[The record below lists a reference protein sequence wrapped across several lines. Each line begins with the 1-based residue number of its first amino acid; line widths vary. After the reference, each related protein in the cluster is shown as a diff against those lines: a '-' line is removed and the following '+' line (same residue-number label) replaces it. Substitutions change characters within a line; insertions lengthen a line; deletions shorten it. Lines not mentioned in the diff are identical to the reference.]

1 MKRAKLLIL
10 TLLAVLGYGTASA
23 EYVADF
29 NSAISTQNHD
39 FAVASNWGHI
49 VGVYEDDWANGYMSY
64 SYSSSEGIGES
75 GTLLAYRQYAENM
88 YREGAVCYDLLVTP
102 KVSGTVTLSVKPS
115 LSATAAYPSWVEIYD
130 VNEAGTTRGE
140 IIQKFTKDAGFVA
153 DEENVGWYTITLSV
167 DVEKRL
173 GIRAQYVY
181 MDNFTA
187 TDATI
192 VAEKKLTIN
201 NIADVN
207 GASTTYFDQQADGT
221 ILARYLVTLTNT
233 GDVDLNPGDENYT
246 LSLFNR
252 SAPATLYG
260 AFAIPVAIA
269 VGKTCD
275 PFEMQITLPADQAGW
290 KNWDVKENISG
301 TTKEGKW
308 CGTNPYESKFV
319 FDKAGTAYTNSPS
332 PTTNEIAFGKVSES
346 TTVNYEIYNAG
357 SAPLVINRFAIDAPF
372 TSTAPDGEFTVN
384 PKEKKAIDITFPA
397 TEPGIFNGNIT
408 INYTNFGKSQSTYTL
423 PVSATVLDPSKNYIT
438 FDNGKTG
445 DELNGQFPAGSI
457 HYDQVYITST
467 GTGDEINYFLA
478 SATPLTKF
486 VTPLLTAEAGET
498 FIFDAWTNTSSSWG
512 TGYPCVVVY
521 TSKDRENWTQI
532 FKNENNALGSKAK
545 TYSLTI
551 EEAGDI
557 YLAFELLNG
566 AFIDN
571 IYGLTLAEQPE
582 HNWVITEQSIPTTGK
597 QNNNYTATI
606 TLHNINAEADVVE
619 TATLYVDGE
628 AVVTVSNIELP
639 ANAKTAAEG
648 TSRNSYSNMEAP
660 VVITLNYKPHTF
672 GTLPAYIEL
681 RSGEKVYT
689 TEEVEVTIAEEKT
702 ESILAIGDAN
712 TTVGNMPIHGTWAD
726 DSQGLSECDVLY
738 TAEMLAQYGLKEGDI
753 ISSINFPGTPSGDR
767 TFSNLTVEAWVGLE
781 SADAAFVAGGAD
793 KDNMQHV
800 FLYNEEAVSFKTD
813 ETVDFT
819 INLPEPIEWDGTSN
833 LRIATNINGHG
844 SYLNFKFPADN
855 KNGKGWYS
863 HGGGSW
869 SSTTIP
875 VAYLTLDVEET
886 FYGAFVYIDPELIP
900 IEGATVTLYNA
911 ENDVQYSGTT
921 DRLGLALISVVQD
934 KLAYTVTV
942 EAEGFEPLTSE
953 VQFTEGKVFQQFGF
967 TPAPTPVEYTFNDK
981 YGWGTFFYSISA
993 YAIPEGVTAY
1003 VVSGVEDSQVTLT
1016 EISAIPSATAVVLSG
1031 EPGETYTFEPTPEP
1045 NLAVGENYLEGT
1057 DRLLFIYPEDG
1068 EKLYVLSA
1076 KNDVV
1081 GFYYGDSETGGTFLN
1096 KAHKAYLRVPAS
1108 GKPSANG
1115 YALFD
1120 VTNINTAT
1128 AATISSDAPAYNL
1141 AGQRVDKAFKGVVI
1155 VNGKK
1160 MVRK

>member
-29 NSAISTQNHD
+29 NTAISTQNHD

-49 VGVYEDDWANGYMSY
+49 VGVYEDSWANGYMSY

-75 GTLLAYRQYAENM
+75 GTLLAYRQYAQNM
-88 YREGAVCYDLLVTP
+88 YNDGAVCYDLLVTP

-115 LSATAAYPSWVEIYD
+115 SSATAAYPSWVEIYD

-140 IIQKFTKDAGFVA
+140 FIQKFTKDAGFVA

-192 VAEKKLTIN
+192 VPEKKLTIN

-260 AFAIPVAIA
+260 AFPIPVAIA

-275 PFEMQITLPADQAGW
+275 PFEMQISLPADQAGW
-290 KNWDVKENISG
+290 KFWDVKENISG
-301 TTKEGKW
+301 TTKEGKN
-308 CGTNPYESKFV
+308 CGTNAYESRFV
-319 FDKAGTAYTNSPS
+319 FDKAGTEYGRTPS

-408 INYTNFGKSQSTYTL
+408 INYTNFGKDEATYTL
-423 PVSATVLDPSKNYIT
+423 PVSATVLDPSKNFIT

-467 GTGDEINYFLA
+467 GTGDEINYYLA

-498 FIFDAWTNTSSSWG
+498 FTFDAWTNSSSSWG
-512 TGYPCVVVY
+512 TYPTVVVY

-532 FKNENNALGSKAK
+532 FKTENNALGSKAK
-545 TYSLTI
+545 TYSLTM

-557 YLAFELLNG
+557 YLAFEQLNG

-582 HNWVITEQSIPTTGK
+582 HNWFITESSIPTTGK
-597 QNNNYTATI
+597 QNNDYTATI

-619 TATLYVDGE
+619 SATLYVDGE
-628 AVVTVSNIELP
+628 AVVTVSNTELP

-648 TSRNSYSNMEAP
+648 TSA
-660 VVITLNYKPHTF
+660 
-672 GTLPAYIEL
+672 
-681 RSGEKVYT
+681 
-689 TEEVEVTIAEEKT
+689 TI
-702 ESILAIGDAN
+702 
-712 TTVGNMPIHGTWAD
+712 
-726 DSQGLSECDVLY
+726 
-738 TAEMLAQYGLKEGDI
+738 
-753 ISSINFPGTPSGDR
+753 
-767 TFSNLTVEAWVGLE
+767 
-781 SADAAFVAGGAD
+781 
-793 KDNMQHV
+793 
-800 FLYNEEAVSFKTD
+800 
-813 ETVDFT
+813 
-819 INLPEPIEWDGTSN
+819 
-833 LRIATNINGHG
+833 
-844 SYLNFKFPADN
+844 
-855 KNGKGWYS
+855 
-863 HGGGSW
+863 
-869 SSTTIP
+869 
-875 VAYLTLDVEET
+875 
-886 FYGAFVYIDPELIP
+886 
-900 IEGATVTLYNA
+900 
-911 ENDVQYSGTT
+911 
-921 DRLGLALISVVQD
+921 
-934 KLAYTVTV
+934 
-942 EAEGFEPLTSE
+942 
-953 VQFTEGKVFQQFGF
+953 
-967 TPAPTPVEYTFNDK
+967 
-981 YGWGTFFYSISA
+981 
-993 YAIPEGVTAY
+993 
-1003 VVSGVEDSQVTLT
+1003 
-1016 EISAIPSATAVVLSG
+1016 
-1031 EPGETYTFEPTPEP
+1031 
-1045 NLAVGENYLEGT
+1045 
-1057 DRLLFIYPEDG
+1057 
-1068 EKLYVLSA
+1068 
-1076 KNDVV
+1076 
-1081 GFYYGDSETGGTFLN
+1081 
-1096 KAHKAYLRVPAS
+1096 
-1108 GKPSANG
+1108 
-1115 YALFD
+1115 
-1120 VTNINTAT
+1120 TAT
-1128 AATISSDAPAYNL
+1128 
-1141 AGQRVDKAFKGVVI
+1141 
-1155 VNGKK
+1155 
-1160 MVRK
+1160 

>member
-29 NSAISTQNHD
+29 NTAISTQNHD

-49 VGVYEDDWANGYMSY
+49 VGVYEDSWANGYMSY

-75 GTLLAYRQYAENM
+75 GTLLAYRQYAQNM
-88 YREGAVCYDLLVTP
+88 YNEGAVCYDLLVTP
-102 KVSGTVTLSVKPS
+102 KVSGTVTLYVKPS
-115 LSATAAYPSWVEIYD
+115 ISATSAYPAWVEIYD
-130 VNEAGTTRGE
+130 VNDAGTTRGE
-140 IIQKFTKDAGFVA
+140 FIQKFTKDAGFVA

-192 VAEKKLTIN
+192 VPEKKLTIN

-221 ILARYLVTLTNT
+221 ILARYLVTLTNS

-246 LSLFNR
+246 LSIFKR
-252 SAPATLYG
+252 SAPSTLYG
-260 AFAIPVAIA
+260 AFPIPVPIA
-269 VGKTCD
+269 VGETCE
-275 PFEMQITLPADQAGW
+275 PFEMQISLPADQAGW
-290 KNWDVKENISG
+290 NYWDVKENISG
-301 TTKEGKW
+301 TTKEGKN
-308 CGTNPYESKFV
+308 CGTNYYESKFV
-319 FDKAGTAYTNSPS
+319 FDKAGTAYTSSPS

-408 INYTNFGKSQSTYTL
+408 INYTNFGKDEATYTL
-423 PVSATVLDPSKNYIT
+423 PVSATVLDPSKNFIT

-467 GTGDEINYFLA
+467 GTGDEINYYLA

-498 FIFDAWTNTSSSWG
+498 FTFDAWTNSSSSWG
-512 TGYPCVVVY
+512 TYPTVVVY

-532 FKNENNALGSKAK
+532 FKTENNALGSKAK
-545 TYSLTI
+545 TYSLTM

-557 YLAFELLNG
+557 YLAFEQLNG

-582 HNWVITEQSIPTTGK
+582 HNWFITESSIPTTGK
-597 QNNNYTATI
+597 QNNDYTATI

-619 TATLYVDGE
+619 SATLYVDGE
-628 AVVTVSNIELP
+628 AVVTVSNTELP

-648 TSRNSYSNMEAP
+648 TSRDHYSNMEAP

-681 RSGEKVYT
+681 KSGEKVYT

-712 TTVGNMPIHGTWAD
+712 TTVSNMPIHGTWAD

-738 TAEMLAQYGLKEGDI
+738 TAEMLAQYGLKAGDI

-781 SADAAFVAGGAD
+781 SAETNFVAGGAD

-875 VAYLTLDVEET
+875 VAYLSLDVEET
-886 FYGAFVYIDPELIP
+886 IYGAFVYINPEMTP
-900 IEGATVTLYNA
+900 IEGATVTLYNE
-911 ENDVQYSGTT
+911 ENDVKYSGTT
-921 DRLGLALISVVQD
+921 DADGMVTLNVVQD

-953 VQFTEGKVFQQFGF
+953 VLFTETAMYQRFGF

-981 YGWGTFFYSISA
+981 YGWGTFFYSNSA

-1003 VVSGVEDSQVTLT
+1003 IVSGVEESQVTLT
-1016 EISAIPSATAVVLSG
+1016 EIPVIPSATAVIITG
-1031 EPGETYTFEPTPEP
+1031 EPGETYTFENTPEP

-1057 DRLLFIYPEDG
+1057 DTDLLISADEG

-1081 GFYYGDSETGGTFLN
+1081 GFYYGDPETGGTFTN
-1096 KAHKAYLRVPAS
+1096 QAHKAYLRVAAS
-1108 GKPSANG
+1108 ESPNANG

-1128 AATISSDAPAYNL
+1128 AATVSSDAPAYNL

>member
-75 GTLLAYRQYAENM
+75 GTLLAYRQYAQNM
-88 YREGAVCYDLLVTP
+88 YNDGAVCYDLLVTP

-140 IIQKFTKDAGFVA
+140 FIQKFTKDAGFVA

-192 VAEKKLTIN
+192 VPEKKLTIN
-201 NIADVN
+201 NVADVN

-221 ILARYLVTLTNT
+221 ILARYLVTLTNS

-260 AFAIPVAIA
+260 AFPIPVAIA

-308 CGTNPYESKFV
+308 CGTNAYESKFV
-319 FDKAGTAYTNSPS
+319 FDKAGTAYTSSPS
-332 PTTNEIAFGKVSES
+332 PTNKEIAFGMVSES

-357 SAPLVINRFAIDAPF
+357 TAPLKINSITIDAPF
-372 TSTAPDGEFTVN
+372 TTNAPVEEFTMEA
-384 PKEKKAIDITFPA
+384 KEKKPIDITFPA
-397 TEPGIFNGNIT
+397 TEPGIFNGNI
-408 INYTNFGKSQSTYTL
+408 IIEYTDYNKDKATYTL
-423 PVSATVLDPSKNYIT
+423 PVTATVLDPSKNLIT

-445 DELNGQFPAGSI
+445 DEFNGQFPAGSI
-457 HYDQVYITST
+457 HYSQVYISYS
-467 GTGDEINYFLA
+467 GTGDELNYYLQ
-478 SATPLTKF
+478 SSNSSSKF

-498 FIFDAWTNTSSSWG
+498 FSFDSWYNSSWY
-512 TGYPCVVVY
+512 TSEASVAVY
-521 TSKDRENWTQI
+521 ISKDRKDWTQLL
-532 FKNENNALGSKAK
+532 KTENNALGSTPK
-545 TYSLTI
+545 TFFVTI

-557 YLAFELLNG
+557 YLAFELYNNALL
-566 AFIDN
+566 DN
-571 IYGLTLAEQPE
+571 IYGLTLSEQPE
-582 HNWVITEQSIPTTGK
+582 HNWIIMKENIPTTGK
-597 QNNNYTATI
+597 QNNEYTATI
-606 TLHNINAEADVVE
+606 SLNNINAEADVVE
-619 TATLYVDGE
+619 TATLYLDGE
-628 AVVTVSNIELP
+628 AVVTVSNTSLP
-639 ANAKTAAEG
+639 GNDKTAAEG
-648 TSRNSYSNMEAP
+648 TGSYYSNMEEP
-660 VVITLNYKPHTF
+660 VEISLSFKPHTF

-681 RSGEKVYT
+681 KSGEAVFA
-689 TEEVEVTIAEEKT
+689 TEEVEVTIAQEKT
-702 ESILAIGDAN
+702 ESELAIGDSN
-712 TTVGNMPIHGTWAD
+712 TTVSNMPVYGLWGD
-726 DSQGLSECDVLY
+726 DNQGLAECDVVY
-738 TAEMLAQYGLKEGDI
+738 SADMLLAYGLKAGDI
-753 ISSINFPGTPSGDR
+753 ISSIKFPGTPLGNRDFRSVTLD
-767 TFSNLTVEAWVGLE
+767 AWVGLE
-781 SADAAFVAGGAD
+781 SAEAAFVPGGAI

-800 FLYNEEAVSFKTD
+800 VLYNEEAISFKEN
-813 ETVDFT
+813 ETIDFIIT
-819 INLPEPIEWDGTSN
+819 LPEPIEWDGTSS
-833 LRIATNINGHG
+833 LRIATNFNGHG
-844 SYLNFKFPADN
+844 NYLNFSFPADN
-855 KNGKGWYS
+855 SNGRAYYS

-869 SSTTIP
+869 SYTTIP
-875 VAYLTLDVEET
+875 VAYLTLDAEET
-886 FYGAFVYIDPELIP
+886 IYGAWVYINPEYTP

-921 DRLGLALISVVQD
+921 DELGLVRIEVVQD

-953 VQFTEGKVFQQFGF
+953 VEFTESIMFQQFGF
-967 TPAPTPVEYTFNDK
+967 TPLPTPMEYTFNEK

-1003 VVSGVEDSQVTLT
+1003 VVSGVEESQVTLT
-1016 EISAIPSATAVVLSG
+1016 EISAIPSATAVIITG

-1045 NLAVGENYLEGT
+1045 NLAIGENHLEGT
-1057 DRLLFIYPEDG
+1057 DRDLIIWAEDG
-1068 EKLYVLSA
+1068 EKCYVLSA

-1081 GFYYGDSETGGTFLN
+1081 GFYYGDSESGGTFIN

-1108 GKPSANG
+1108 DNPNANG

-1120 VTNINTAT
+1120 LTNINTAT
-1128 AATISSDAPAYNL
+1128 ATSVSSDAPAYNL